1 MKIDERDEIMFTIR
15 LKELIKQKGITKK
28 QFCEEIQINKNLPKY
43 WEDNHTIPNRTILN
57 AISKYFNVSVDYLL
71 GKTDIK
77 EQKEKTPSNDEDV
90 KVALFGG
97 DSEVTDEMWNEVKQY
112 AEFIKSKYNKS

>member
-1 MKIDERDEIMFTIR
+1 MTLSER
-15 LKELIKQKGITKK
+15 LKFLRKQKKIT
-28 QFCEEIQINKNLPKY
+28 QEELAKQINVERSTVGKY
-43 WEDNHTIPNRTILN
+43 ETGTTPSMEILIRIANYFDITI
-57 AISKYFNVSVDYLL
+57 DYLL
-71 GKTDIK
+71 GNTDTK

-112 AEFIKSKYNKS
+112 AEFIKSKYNKP

>member
-1 MKIDERDEIMFTIR
+1 MQFPQI
-15 LKELIKQKGITKK
+15 LKSLRKSKGIT
-28 QFCEEIQINKNLPKY
+28 QTELAKN
-43 WEDNHTIPNRTILN
+43 
-57 AISKYFNVSVDYLL
+57 FNVSKSTISMYELGEREPSFEVLEKLSSFFDVTIDYLL
-71 GKTDIK
+71 GNTDTK